1 MGGAAGTGKAGQARR
16 AGRSPPILTF
26 AGPSGA
32 GKTRLL
38 TRLIRAL
45 RRRGLAV
52 CALKHSG
59 HPHPF
64 DRRGKDTERMRRAGA
79 LAVAIQGPAG
89 LAWFGPAVAGPREMA
104 RLLPPCDLVLAE
116 GFKRGGLPTVEVH
129 RRAVSR
135 AFLCAS
141 GREVVAVVTDEPPP
155 RRLPTFDPGDVEGV
169 ADFAVAFACAGGRRR
184 GGRARVR

>member
-1 MGGAAGTGKAGQARR
+1 VSR
-16 AGRSPPILTF
+16 APILTF

-45 RRRGLAV
+45 RRRGLRI

-79 LAVAIQGPAG
+79 LAVAIEGPAG
-89 LAWFGPAVAGPREMA
+89 FALFGPAVGGAREMA

-116 GFKRGGLPTVEVH
+116 GFKGGELPAVEVH

-135 AFLCAS
+135 AFLCARS
-141 GREVVAVVTDEPPP
+141 RKVVAVVTDEPPP
-155 RRLPTFDPGDVEGV
+155 RRLPTFGPDDVEAV
-169 ADFAVAFACAGGRRR
+169 ADFAAAFAARRGRRR
-184 GGRARVR
+184 AR

>member
-16 AGRSPPILTF
+16 AARPPPILTF

-89 LAWFGPAVAGPREMA
+89 LAYFGPAAAGPRQMA

-135 AFLCAS
+135 AFLCTR

-155 RRLPTFDPGDVEGV
+155 RRLPTFDPDDVEAV
-169 ADFAVAFACAGGRRR
+169 ADFAVAFARAGGRRR
-184 GGRARVR
+184 SLATGP

>member
-1 MGGAAGTGKAGQARR
+1 MGGRSGTGKAGQG
-16 AGRSPPILTF
+16 GRVGWAPPILTF

-45 RRRGLAV
+45 RRRGLTL

-59 HPHPF
+59 HPHAF

-79 LAVAIQGPAG
+79 LAVAIEGPAG
-89 LAWFGPAVAGPREMA
+89 VAYFGPATAGPRELA

-135 AFLCAS
+135 AFLCAR
-141 GREVVAVVTDEPPP
+141 GRGVVAVVTDEPPP
-155 RRLPTFDPGDVEGV
+155 RRLPTFDPDDVEGV
-169 ADFAVAFACAGGRRR
+169 ADFAVAFAARRR
-184 GGRARVR
+184 ASRR